1 MDAPVL
7 AGALLDRIGRSYGR
21 TEGVEGTNRRQLI
34 GLAALMAVLVV
45 SISLVGYG
53 TAQADS
59 AYHTERLELTPLG
72 DETGSGQVINI
83 HANGPVVGALERYQ
97 LKKAMPNTS
106 YDVWLVVGGEDFE
119 VTATIETDAHGNGH
133 GSARFSADELEPFS
147 GAVLP
152 VKWELR
158 INGIVAYEKTT
169 TIVTID

>member
-1 MDAPVL
+1 MGVKVE
-7 AGALLDRIGRSYGR
+7 RSNSR
-21 TEGVEGTNRRQLI
+21 LI
-34 GLAALMAVLVV
+34 GAAAFMAVLVV
-45 SISLVGYG
+45 STLLVGYG

-59 AYHTERLELTPLG
+59 VYHTERLELSPLG
-72 DETGSGQVINI
+72 AETGSGQVVNI

-97 LKKAMPNTS
+97 LKKAMPNSS
-106 YDVWLVVGGEDFE
+106 YEVWLVVGGEDFE

-133 GSARFSADELEPFS
+133 GSARFSAEELAPFS

-158 INGIVAYEKTT
+158 VNGVVAYETTT